1 MAHPLDFKAAVTKAE
16 PIVRKKFD
24 AMLPLSGWPSNVRD
38 KVTLNVTPEYIE
50 VVWPTDLEKAI
61 QDLEYGTLGKS
72 PSHFIKKVEAMIDN
86 EISGALSDITVDF
99 MLTRGLPG

>member
-1 MAHPLDFKAAVTKAE
+1 MASPLDFKAAVVKAE

-38 KVTLNVTPEYIE
+38 KVTLNVTLDYIE
-50 VVWPTDLEKAI
+50 VVWPTDFEKKV

-72 PSHFIKKVEAMIDN
+72 PSHFIKKVEEMIDN
-86 EISGALSDITVDF
+86 EISSALADLTVDF
-99 MLTRGLPG
+99 MLTRGVPG

>member
-1 MAHPLDFKAAVTKAE
+1 MTTSFNFRAAISKAE
-16 PIVRKKFD
+16 PIVRKKFE

-50 VVWPTDLEKAI
+50 VVWPTDLDKKV

-72 PSHFIKKVEAMIDN
+72 PSHFIKQTEKMIDN
-86 EISGALSDITVDF
+86 EVSAALSELTVDF
-99 MLTRGLPG
+99 VMERGF